1 MKQPALY
8 SVQKFNSDI
17 ESGPYTSIG
26 MYPKYFITLD
36 GGILSFKSA
45 RENAELIRDSI
56 RDTADVSGWQVI
68 ACDVNWESFLYCD
81 HSGEQIESAYE
92 PIEGA

>member
-8 SVQKFNSDI
+8 SVQKFNSDL
-17 ESGPYTSIG
+17 EGGAYTSIG
-26 MYPKYFITLD
+26 CYPKYFITAD
-36 GGILSFKSA
+36 GSTLSFKSA
-45 RENAELIRDSI
+45 KENAELIRGEI
-56 RDTADVSGWQVI
+56 RDGDFLGWHVV

-92 PIEGA
+92 PIGGA